1 MRGDARG
8 AFCLHSVMRRYS
20 IFPRSASDSQVAT
33 VYFCCDSTRST
44 GRKLLAQV
52 IRLHAA
58 YRTRFTDILSPFPRA
73 LIHSWNIHDSAES
86 RPTHASLLRRNL
98 WHAKIEHSNSR
109 FESIRID
116 SFCKKN
122 RPFDSLVVMQFFLLG
137 AYLLYSLSQGTQL
150 KAILYTTSTKQLRNA
165 LCIL

>member
-1 MRGDARG
+1 MSLGLGLSAGRCQGGG
-8 AFCLHSVMRRYS
+8 AFCLHAVMRRYS
-20 IFPRSASDSQVAT
+20 IFPRSASDSPVAT

-58 YRTRFTDILSPFPRA
+58 YRTRFTDILSPIPRA

-109 FESIRID
+109 FESIRFDSLCESIRID
-116 SFCKKN
+116 SFCKKIG
-122 RPFDSLVVMQFFLLG
+122 RS
-137 AYLLYSLSQGTQL
+137 
-150 KAILYTTSTKQLRNA
+150 IH
-165 LCIL
+165 